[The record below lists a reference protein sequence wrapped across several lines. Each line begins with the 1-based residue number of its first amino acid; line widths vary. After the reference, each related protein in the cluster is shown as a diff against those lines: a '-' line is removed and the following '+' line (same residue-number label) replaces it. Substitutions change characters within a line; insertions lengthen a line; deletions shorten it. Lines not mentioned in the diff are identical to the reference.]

1 MGDFYDRIDCS
12 LNKGARKK
20 FKKKIQCRKARKGFD
35 GCTDWFVGRC
45 SICLILTCIQCGMMF
60 CCGCICC
67 SCSCSCKKEA
77 KRKVNKPKNL
87 KDCIKV
93 LDNESEKRKTILFEL
108 VIRDGTIRVEDM
120 LSMSNA
126 QLKMRT
132 RQ

>member
-1 MGDFYDRIDCS
+1 M
-12 LNKGARKK
+12 GARKK

-87 KDCIKV
+87 KYCIKV

-108 VIRDGTIRVEDM
+108 VIRDGTIEGGGYVKHVKCTIKNENTTDEMKDEDDF
-120 LSMSNA
+120 
-126 QLKMRT
+126 
-132 RQ
+132 